1 MPGFPELGHGTS
13 RMTAEPFV
21 MYAIIEDGGK
31 QYRVQKG
38 DTLHI
43 ETRELPE
50 SAKTIEFANVL
61 MLGDGEK
68 SKIGAPLISGAKV
81 VASIVNEMRGPKV
94 DIIKFRRRKGYR
106 RKQGHRQDYI
116 KVTVDSISG

>member
-1 MPGFPELGHGTS
+1 
-13 RMTAEPFV
+13 

-38 DTLHI
+38 DTIHI

-50 SAKTIEFANVL
+50 SAKKIEFANVL